1 MLAIEV
7 SVNGRRVCVA
17 GLPIGAVTA
26 SVATVNRLPRRQIR
40 QRRAR
45 PARTAHLTVSGY
57 TETATTHEFPWWV
70 PTAMPR
76 LRIGDSVMLRVVDV
90 RRPDKPRTRR
100 RQAKRPLEHYEHR
113 EYLRL
118 KAKYAKRRGA

>member
-17 GLPIGAVTA
+17 GLPVGTVTA
-26 SVATVNRLPRRQIR
+26 SVATVNRQPRRQIR
-40 QRRAR
+40 QGRSH
-45 PARTAHLTVSGY
+45 PARSAYLTVSGY
-57 TETATTHEFPWWV
+57 TTTATDHEFPWWV
-70 PTAMPR
+70 PTTTPR
-76 LRIGDSVMLRVVDV
+76 LRIGDSVILRIVDV

-118 KAKYAKRRGA
+118 KAKYAKRRGV